1 MYCIEFVTT
10 DSLVIKFGE
19 RTTFSRRGE
28 IMCTE
33 IPPQEFV
40 DKVLELFE
48 RYIPHLKLSR
58 SDVSWYRMD
67 EKDHFV
73 YTGLKIRLSDIPDDI
88 ITFDHLKEKINVFL
102 VHLKTTMDMKYMFVE
117 KSYEDNIVK
126 LKYVLY

>member
-1 MYCIEFVTT
+1 MYCIEFFANQNLT
-10 DSLVIKFGE
+10 IQFGE

-58 SDVSWYRMD
+58 SDVSWRRID

-73 YTGLKIRLSDIPDDI
+73 YSGLKIKLSDIPEDI
-88 ITFDHLKEKINVFL
+88 ITFDHVTEKLNVFI
-102 VHLKTTMDMKYMFVE
+102 VHLKTTMDMKYTLVG
-117 KSYEDNIVK
+117 KSYENNIVK
-126 LKYVLY
+126 IKYVLY